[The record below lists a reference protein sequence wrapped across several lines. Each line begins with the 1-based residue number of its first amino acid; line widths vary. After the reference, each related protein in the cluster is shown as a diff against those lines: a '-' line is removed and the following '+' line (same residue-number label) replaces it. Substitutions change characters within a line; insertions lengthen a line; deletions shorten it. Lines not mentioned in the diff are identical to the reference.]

1 MMFTVLGAR
10 GFVGSHLVRALR
22 TAGHDVFAPMR
33 DDPQVF
39 NRPLGHVLYCIGL
52 TADFRTRPFATVEAH
67 VCVLNR
73 VLQHADFSSLVY
85 LSSTR
90 VYSGA
95 TSGREDIPISVRSDD
110 PSDLYNLTK
119 LTGESI
125 CQTSDRENVTCVRL
139 SNVIGEDTGSS
150 NFVYDI
156 TRDALAGRIAL
167 RSALNSAKD
176 YIGVADV
183 AQLLPKIAMQSAH
196 SLYNVASGVKVRHSE
211 IVDALRSLTDCE
223 VVVADDAPTL
233 TFPDIDVSR
242 VADEFGL
249 GARPVLEELPA
260 IVAQMKQQGSKS

>member
-1 MMFTVLGAR
+1 MFTVLGAR

-22 TAGHDVFAPMR
+22 ANGYEVFAPVR
-33 DDPQVF
+33 DDPQIF
-39 NRPLGHVLYCIGL
+39 EQPLGHVLYCIGL

-67 VCVLNR
+67 VSVLNR
-73 VLQHADFSSLVY
+73 VLEHANFTSLVY

-95 TSGREDIPISVRSDD
+95 TSGREDVTLTVRSDD

-125 CQTSDRENVTCVRL
+125 CQTSGRENVTCVRL

-156 TRDALAGRIAL
+156 TREALAGRIDL
-167 RSALNSAKD
+167 RSALDSAKD

-183 AQLLPKIAMQSAH
+183 AKLLPKIAMQNVHA
-196 SLYNVASGVKVRHSE
+196 LYNVASGVKVSHRQ
-211 IVDALRSLTDCE
+211 IVEALRGLTGCE
-223 VVVADDAPTL
+223 VVVADGVPTL
-233 TFPDIDVSR
+233 TFPDVDISR
-242 VADEFGL
+242 IANEFSFE
-249 GARPVLEELPA
+249 ARPVLEDLP
-260 IVAQMKQQGSKS
+260 